1 MRATLILKHKINMLN
16 ETHDPRLTSW
26 LESANDSA
34 IGFPVQ
40 HLPFAVFRRAGRT
53 EAYRPGVALGDQI
66 IDLAQLAAI
75 KPFSGLAAEALNAC
89 TGPTLNA
96 LMALGNTY
104 WTELRLAL
112 SRAVRVGSSLQAEI
126 TRVLIHQAQA
136 EYSLPAHIR
145 DYTDFYISIYHATAG
160 GKISRPDAPLLP
172 NFKWLPIGYHG
183 RASSVVMSGHEVVR
197 PVGQS
202 RPVRS
207 DEAPSFGSSKRLDFE
222 LEMGMFVGPGNAQG
236 TRISIDQA
244 DEHIFGLCILNDWSA
259 RDIQGWEV
267 QPLGPFLANSFAT
280 TISPWIVT
288 REALEPF
295 RLPFNRPATDPQ
307 PLPYLM
313 NEATKQG
320 GVYDISLR
328 ALMSTERSR
337 AAKHPPALLA
347 HSNLCHAYWTLSQL
361 ITHHT
366 VNGCNLQPGD
376 LIGTGTMSGPNPD
389 QALSFNELSAG
400 ATRAVTLPWGQER
413 KFLEDGDEIILQAEC
428 IKQGYPRLN
437 FGQATGKILPSI

>member
-1 MRATLILKHKINMLN
+1 MLN
-16 ETHDPRLTSW
+16 ETHNPSLTSW
-26 LESANDSA
+26 LESANDPA

-40 HLPFAVFRRAGRT
+40 HLPFSVFRRAGSL

-66 IDLAQLAAI
+66 IDLAQLAAL
-75 KPFSGLAAEALNAC
+75 KPFSGLAAEALNTC
-89 TGPTLNA
+89 TETTLNA
-96 LMALGNTY
+96 LMALGNAH

-112 SRAVRVGSSLQAEI
+112 SRAVRVGTGFQAEI
-126 TRVLIHQAQA
+126 TRVLIPQALAQ
-136 EYSLPAHIR
+136 YSLPAHIR

-183 RASSVVMSGHEVVR
+183 RASSVVISGHEVVR
-197 PVGQS
+197 PIGQS
-202 RPVRS
+202 RPVRA
-207 DEAPSFGSSKRLDFE
+207 DEAPNFGPSKRLDFE
-222 LEMGMFVGPGNAQG
+222 LEIGMFVGPGNAQG

-244 DEHIFGLCILNDWSA
+244 EEHIFGICILNDWSA
-259 RDIQGWEV
+259 RDIQAWEV
-267 QPLGPFLANSFAT
+267 QPLGPFLAKSFAT

-288 REALEPF
+288 REALEPY

-307 PLPYLM
+307 PLAYLM
-313 NEATKQG
+313 NEATQQG

-328 ALMSTERSR
+328 ALISTEQSR
-337 AAKHPPALLA
+337 AAKHPAALLA
-347 HSNLCHAYWTLSQL
+347 HSNLRHAYWTLAQL

-400 ATRAVTLPWGQER
+400 ATRSVKLPWGQER
-413 KFLEDGDEIILQAEC
+413 KFLEDGDEVILQAEC
-428 IKQGYPRLN
+428 VKEGYPRLN

>member
-1 MRATLILKHKINMLN
+1 MRAILILKHKINMLN
-16 ETHDPRLTSW
+16 ETHDPSLTSW
-26 LESANDSA
+26 LESANDTA

-40 HLPFAVFRRAGRT
+40 HLPFAVFRRAGRL

-75 KPFSGLAAEALNAC
+75 NPFSGLAAEALNAC

-96 LMALGNTY
+96 LMALGNAH

-112 SRAVRVGSSLQAEI
+112 SRTVRVGSSLQAEI
-126 TRVLIHQAQA
+126 TRVLIPQAQA

-183 RASSVVMSGHEVVR
+183 RASSVVISGHEVVR

-202 RPVRS
+202 RPAHA
-207 DEAPSFGSSKRLDFE
+207 DEAPSFGPSKRLDFE
-222 LEMGMFVGPGNAQG
+222 LEMGMFVGAGNAQG

-244 DEHIFGLCILNDWSA
+244 EDHIFGICILNDWSA
-259 RDIQGWEV
+259 RDIQAWEV
-267 QPLGPFLANSFAT
+267 QPLGPFLAKSFAT

-295 RLPFNRPATDPQ
+295 RLPFSRPATDPQ

-328 ALMSTERSR
+328 ALMSTEQSR

-366 VNGCNLQPGD
+366 VNGCNLQAGD

>member
-1 MRATLILKHKINMLN
+1 MRAILILKHKINMLN
-16 ETHDPRLTSW
+16 ETHDPSLTSW
-26 LESANDSA
+26 LESANDTA

-40 HLPFAVFRRAGRT
+40 HLPFAVFRRAGRL
-53 EAYRPGVALGDQI
+53 EADRPGVALGDQI

-75 KPFSGLAAEALNAC
+75 NPFSGLAAEALNAC

-96 LMALGNTY
+96 LMALGNAH

-126 TRVLIHQAQA
+126 TRVLIPQAQA

-183 RASSVVMSGHEVVR
+183 RASSVVISGHEVVR

-202 RPVRS
+202 RPAHA
-207 DEAPSFGSSKRLDFE
+207 DEAPSFGPSKRLDFE
-222 LEMGMFVGPGNAQG
+222 LEMGMFVGAGNAQG

-244 DEHIFGLCILNDWSA
+244 EEHIFGICILNDWSA
-259 RDIQGWEV
+259 RDIQAWEV
-267 QPLGPFLANSFAT
+267 QPLGPFLAKSFAT

-328 ALMSTERSR
+328 ALMSTEQSR

-366 VNGCNLQPGD
+366 VNGCNLQAGD

-413 KFLEDGDEIILQAEC
+413 TFLEDGDEIILQAEC

>member
-1 MRATLILKHKINMLN
+1 MRATLIRKHKINMLN
-16 ETHDPRLTSW
+16 ETHDPSLTSW
-26 LESANDSA
+26 LESANDPA

-40 HLPFAVFRRAGRT
+40 HLPFAVFRRAGRA
-53 EAYRPGVALGDQI
+53 EPYRPGAALGDQI

-75 KPFSGLAAEALNAC
+75 KPFSGLAAEALRTC
-89 TGPTLNA
+89 TGSTLNA
-96 LMALGNTY
+96 LMALGNAH

-112 SRAVRVGSSLQAEI
+112 SRAVRVGGSLQAEI
-126 TRVLIHQAQA
+126 TRVLIPQAQA

-197 PVGQS
+197 PIGQS
-202 RPVRS
+202 RPVRAE
-207 DEAPSFGSSKRLDFE
+207 EAPSFGPSKRLDFE

-244 DEHIFGLCILNDWSA
+244 EEHIFGLCILNDWSA
-259 RDIQGWEV
+259 RDIQAWEV
-267 QPLGPFLANSFAT
+267 APLGPFLAKSFAT

-288 REALEPF
+288 REALEPY
-295 RLPFNRPATDPQ
+295 RLPFSRPATDPQ
-307 PLPYLM
+307 PLAYLM
-313 NEATKQG
+313 NEATSQG
-320 GVYDISLR
+320 GAYDIRLR
-328 ALMSTERSR
+328 ALLSTEQSR

-347 HSNLCHAYWTLSQL
+347 HSNLSHAYWTLSQL

-400 ATRAVTLPWGQER
+400 ATRVVTLPWGQER
-413 KFLEDGDEIILQAEC
+413 KFLEDGDEVILQAEC
-428 IKQGYPRLN
+428 IKHGYPRLN

>member
-1 MRATLILKHKINMLN
+1 
-16 ETHDPRLTSW
+16 
-26 LESANDSA
+26 
-34 IGFPVQ
+34 
-40 HLPFAVFRRAGRT
+40 
-53 EAYRPGVALGDQI
+53 
-66 IDLAQLAAI
+66 
-75 KPFSGLAAEALNAC
+75 
-89 TGPTLNA
+89 
-96 LMALGNTY
+96 
-104 WTELRLAL
+104 
-112 SRAVRVGSSLQAEI
+112 
-126 TRVLIHQAQA
+126 VLIPQAQA

-197 PVGQS
+197 PIGQS
-202 RPVRS
+202 RPAHG
-207 DEAPSFGSSKRLDFE
+207 DEAPSFGPSKRLDFE

-244 DEHIFGLCILNDWSA
+244 DEHIFGICILNDWSA
-259 RDIQGWEV
+259 RDIQAWEV
-267 QPLGPFLANSFAT
+267 QPLGPFLAKSFAT

-328 ALMSTERSR
+328 ALMSTEQSR

-428 IKQGYPRLN
+428 LKQGYPRLN

>member
-1 MRATLILKHKINMLN
+1 MRAILILKHKINMLN
-16 ETHDPRLTSW
+16 ETHDPSLTSW
-26 LESANDSA
+26 LESANDTA

-40 HLPFAVFRRAGRT
+40 HLPFAVFRRAGRL
-53 EAYRPGVALGDQI
+53 EADRPGVALGDQI

-75 KPFSGLAAEALNAC
+75 NPFSGLAAEALNAC

-96 LMALGNTY
+96 LMALGNAH

-126 TRVLIHQAQA
+126 TRVLIPQAQA

-183 RASSVVMSGHEVVR
+183 RASSVVISGHEVVR

-202 RPVRS
+202 RPAHA
-207 DEAPSFGSSKRLDFE
+207 DEAPSFGPSKRLDFE
-222 LEMGMFVGPGNAQG
+222 LEMGMFVGAGNAQG

-244 DEHIFGLCILNDWSA
+244 EEHIFGICILNDWSA
-259 RDIQGWEV
+259 RDIQAWEV
-267 QPLGPFLANSFAT
+267 QPLGPFLAKSFAT

-328 ALMSTERSR
+328 ALM
-337 AAKHPPALLA
+337 
-347 HSNLCHAYWTLSQL
+347 
-361 ITHHT
+361 
-366 VNGCNLQPGD
+366 
-376 LIGTGTMSGPNPD
+376 
-389 QALSFNELSAG
+389 
-400 ATRAVTLPWGQER
+400 
-413 KFLEDGDEIILQAEC
+413 
-428 IKQGYPRLN
+428 
-437 FGQATGKILPSI
+437 

>member
-1 MRATLILKHKINMLN
+1 MRATLIRKHKINMLN
-16 ETHDPRLTSW
+16 ETHDPSLTSW
-26 LESANDSA
+26 LASANDSA

-40 HLPFAVFRRAGRT
+40 HLPFAVFRRAGRL

-75 KPFSGLAAEALNAC
+75 KPFSGLAAEALNTC
-89 TGPTLNA
+89 TGHTLNA
-96 LMALGNTY
+96 LMTLGNAH

-112 SRAVRVGSSLQAEI
+112 SRATRVGSSLQAEI
-126 TRVLIHQAQA
+126 TRVLIPQTQA

-183 RASSVVMSGHEVVR
+183 RASSVVISGHEVVR

-202 RPVRS
+202 RPVHV
-207 DEAPSFGSSKRLDFE
+207 DEAPSFGPSKRLDFE

-244 DEHIFGLCILNDWSA
+244 EEHIFGICILNDWSA

-267 QPLGPFLANSFAT
+267 QPLGPFLAKSFAT

-288 REALEPF
+288 REALEPY

-313 NEATKQG
+313 NDATKQG
-320 GVYDISLR
+320 GLYDISLR
-328 ALMSTERSR
+328 ALMSTEQSR

-400 ATRAVTLPWGQER
+400 ATRSVTLPWGQER
-413 KFLEDGDEIILQAEC
+413 KFLEDGDEVILQAEC

-437 FGQATGKILPSI
+437 FGQASGKILPSI